1 MASRP
6 EGAVYLAGM
15 QSPFVEHTLHPE
27 GAEWKIN
34 RVLPARSAR
43 TDFPP
48 SDSPAGRSL
57 TPVGDGSLVAGR
69 FMKRRR
75 TPLWLWLA
83 LVAIALPSSLPANP
97 PEDLF
102 FEVKIRPILKA
113 HCWHCHGEAGETK
126 GGLDLRQVR
135 RIEKGGD
142 SGPSLLRDQPAESPL
157 LQRMLSGEMPPGNK
171 KVPPAEMAL
180 IKSWLEQGARTA
192 RPEPDE
198 PVSGEQFT
206 EEELAFWAFRPIE
219 RPLVPAVNKPELT
232 ENAVDCF
239 VEAELEKRGLH
250 LAPPADRP
258 TLIRRLTVDLWGVPP
273 TPEEVAA
280 FVSDVSPEAY
290 ARVVERLLASP
301 RYGERWGRHWLDAA
315 GYADS
320 EGYSTRD
327 LERKY
332 AWKYRDYVVQSLN
345 RDTPW
350 NQFLVEQ
357 IAGDELLVP
366 PYRNLSPDQAEKLIA
381 TGFLRMGPDGTG
393 DGEVDP
399 LVARQEVIAETI
411 KIVSTSVLGLTVGC
425 AQCHDHRY
433 DPISQADYY
442 RMRAIF
448 EPAFD
453 VANWRNP
460 TARLVSLWH
469 EEQFARAA
477 EIDQK
482 KQQLSEE
489 RTRILDGIVSEVFER
504 ELLKVPEE
512 RRGGAREAKSTAADK
527 RTPEQNQLLKDFP
540 PLNVDR
546 GSVYLYEPQKINE
559 HNKKYDDLT
568 AELNGQR
575 PPEDFAHCLTE
586 VPGAMPATRVFARGD
601 FNQPR
606 EEVAPAEL
614 SILCTTAPAAIPPK
628 DPVLTTSGRRLAW
641 ARHLTSGRH
650 PLVARVAV
658 NRAWLH
664 HFGTG
669 LVSTPGDFGLL
680 GARPTHPA
688 LLDWLATQFVDSGW
702 SLKELHRMMLQS
714 ATYRQS
720 SVRLAALEAVDP
732 ENRLFGRANVR
743 RLEAEVVRDSIL
755 AISGRLS
762 NRMTGAPVPVA
773 PDEVGQIVVAVDTR
787 DSAGRPSGKTVALGE
802 DEFRRSLYVQVRR
815 SMPLSLLESFDSP
828 EMRPNCTLRGSST
841 VAPQALLLM
850 NNDFLVQQAQEFARR
865 VMASAGGNRPE
876 QVRQVWRL
884 ATGQGPT
891 EGQLIEAWEFLDAQT
906 SAFAGLQLEGE
917 KPEQR
922 PDPALSALASYC
934 QAVLC
939 SNRVLYV
946 E

>member
-1 MASRP
+1 M
-6 EGAVYLAGM
+6 
-15 QSPFVEHTLHPE
+15 
-27 GAEWKIN
+27 N
-34 RVLPARSAR
+34 RRL
-43 TDFPP
+43 
-48 SDSPAGRSL
+48 
-57 TPVGDGSLVAGR
+57 
-69 FMKRRR
+69 
-75 TPLWLWLA
+75 TPLWLGLA
-83 LVAIALPSSLPANP
+83 LVALAPLCDVYANP
-97 PEDLF
+97 AEDPLF
-102 FEVKIRPILKA
+102 EAKIRPILKA
-113 HCWHCHGEAGETK
+113 HCWHCHGEAGEVK

-135 RIEKGGD
+135 RMKKGGD
-142 SGPSLLRDQPAESPL
+142 SGPALVRDQPVESPL

-171 KVPPAEMAL
+171 KVPPAEIAL
-180 IKSWLEQGARTA
+180 IKTWLEQGARTA
-192 RPEPDE
+192 RPEPDD
-198 PVSGEQFT
+198 PAGGQQFT
-206 EEELAFWAFRPIE
+206 EEELAFWAFRPIANP
-219 RPLVPAVNKPELT
+219 PLPNVNRLELT
-232 ENAVDCF
+232 ENAVDFF
-239 VEAELEKRGLH
+239 VEAELEKQGLH
-250 LAPPADRP
+250 LAAPADRP
-258 TLIRRLTVDLWGVPP
+258 TLIRRLTLDLWGVPP
-273 TPEEVAA
+273 TPAEIDA
-280 FVSDVSPEAY
+280 FVTDSSPEAY
-290 ARVVERLLASP
+290 SRLVERLLASP

-332 AWKYRDYVVQSLN
+332 AWKYRDYVVASLN

-350 NQFLVEQ
+350 NQFLLEQ

-366 PYRNLSPDQAEKLIA
+366 PYRNLTPDQAEKLIA

-393 DGEVDP
+393 DGEVEAMA
-399 LVARQEVIAETI
+399 ARQEVIAESI
-411 KIVSTSVLGLTVGC
+411 KIVSTAVLGLTVGC

-442 RMRAIF
+442 RLRAIF

-460 TARLVSLWH
+460 TARLVSLWQD
-469 EEQFARAA
+469 EQFARAA

-489 RTRILDGIVSEVFER
+489 RTKILDGIVSEVFER

-512 RRGGAREAKSTAADK
+512 RRTAAREAKGAPADK

-546 GSVYLYEPQKINE
+546 GSVYLYEPAKINE

-586 VPGAMPATRVFARGD
+586 VPGNLPATRLFARGD

-606 EEVAPAEL
+606 DEVAPAEL
-614 SILCTTAPAAIPPK
+614 SILCTSSPAPIPPK

-641 ARHLTSGRH
+641 ARNLTSGRH

-664 HFGTG
+664 HFGSG
-669 LVSTPGDFGLL
+669 LVSTPGDFGAL
-680 GARPTHPA
+680 GARPSHPE
-688 LLDWLATQFVDSGW
+688 LLDWLATRFTESGW
-702 SLKELHRMMLQS
+702 SLKDLHRLLVQS

-720 SVRLAALEAVDP
+720 SVRRPELDGVDP

-755 AISGRLS
+755 SISGRLS
-762 NRMTGAPVPVA
+762 NRMSGTPVPVA

-828 EMRPNCTLRGSST
+828 EMKPNCTLRGSST

-850 NNDFLVQQAQEFARR
+850 NNDFLVQQAQELARR
-865 VMASAGGNRPE
+865 AIAEAGANRPA
-876 QVRQVWRL
+876 QVRLVWRL
-884 ATGQGPT
+884 ATGQQPT
-891 EGQLIEAWEFLDAQT
+891 ERQLIEAWEFLDAQT
-906 SAFAGLQLEGE
+906 AAFAGLQLEGE

-922 PDPALSALASYC
+922 PDPALTALANYC

-946 E
+946 D